1 MPSLSRKFVAFM
13 LGFAC
18 FPASGAATLAG
29 DGWSLQPPPGC
40 TASVETVAANPLYS
54 EQARRDLARDPLL
67 SLKPDFSNMPRHLR
81 FDLSACYRLRG
92 MFGASLRVLP
102 VAEYAHIYDKNAA
115 GTDSDWGSGVLAEL
129 KTWLSG
135 NPAAVAR
142 WPMVPYLD
150 MSPQFTVERR
160 ALQFPGGHGIRV
172 VTQFVPDVGFA
183 ESGIVSYVFQGLSD
197 DGRDFVLLTVPLALE
212 GAAADRAEQH
222 LGFSL
227 DAIERDEEQRRRYEA
242 AIAALVARHGTR
254 PALAEL
260 DAIVE
265 SLRRTDAPASRPDQP

>member
-1 MPSLSRKFVAFM
+1 MPRQSRTFAAFT
-13 LGFAC
+13 LGLVYL
-18 FPASGAATLAG
+18 PASGAATLAR

-40 TASVETVAANPLYS
+40 TASAETVAANPLYS

-67 SLKPDFSNMPRHLR
+67 SLKPDFNNMPRHLR

-92 MFGASLRVLP
+92 MFDASLRVLP
-102 VAEYAHIYDKNAA
+102 VAEYAHIYDKDAA
-115 GTDSDWGSGVLAEL
+115 GTDSDWSSDVLAEL

-135 NPAAVAR
+135 NPAAR

-197 DGRDFVLLTVPLALE
+197 DGRDFVLLTVPLALK

-242 AIAALVARHGTR
+242 AIAALVARQGTQ

-265 SLRRTDAPASRPDQP
+265 SLRRTDVQASAPDQP